1 MPAHTYT
8 LTIDEQQKELIV
20 KALEAYGQY
29 HLGQRLTEQTTAK
42 KLAPPISKLAKN
54 YKETALTVTL

>member
-8 LTIDEQQKELIV
+8 LTIDDQQKELIV

-29 HLGQRLTEQTTAK
+29 HLGQRRDEQMTAK
-42 KLAPPISKLAKN
+42 KLGPLINKLAKN
-54 YKETALTVTL
+54 YKEIALTVTL